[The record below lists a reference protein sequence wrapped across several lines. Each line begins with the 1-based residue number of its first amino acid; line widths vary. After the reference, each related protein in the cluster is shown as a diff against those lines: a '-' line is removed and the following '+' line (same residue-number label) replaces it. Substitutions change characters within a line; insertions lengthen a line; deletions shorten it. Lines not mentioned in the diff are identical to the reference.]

1 MKIYTRT
8 GDGGETSLY
17 DGTRIA
23 KSDVTI
29 NLLGDIDELNAHLGL
44 LHSQTEEV
52 LALNILEVMNNLF
65 RLSANIAGAG
75 SFKDFKLD
83 AAIGKMEQLIDQ
95 LDTEIPP
102 LTNFIYPIGGV
113 EVSSIHIARAVCRRV
128 ERRLV
133 GFNELQLVEASYIKY
148 INRLSDFLFVLARH
162 TMYKLK
168 RVEHVVI
175 F

>member
-8 GDGGETSLY
+8 GDSGETSLY
-17 DGTRIA
+17 DGTRVA

-44 LHSQTEEV
+44 LHSQAEDT
-52 LALNILEVMNNLF
+52 LALSILEIMNNLF
-65 RLSANIAGAG
+65 RLSANIAGAN
-75 SFKDFKLD
+75 SFKDFKLNTVID
-83 AAIGKMEQLIDQ
+83 KMEQLIDQ

-133 GFNELQLVEASYIKY
+133 EFNEIQLVESSYIKY
-148 INRLSDFLFVLARH
+148 INRLSDFLFVFARY
-162 TMYKLK
+162 TTYKLK